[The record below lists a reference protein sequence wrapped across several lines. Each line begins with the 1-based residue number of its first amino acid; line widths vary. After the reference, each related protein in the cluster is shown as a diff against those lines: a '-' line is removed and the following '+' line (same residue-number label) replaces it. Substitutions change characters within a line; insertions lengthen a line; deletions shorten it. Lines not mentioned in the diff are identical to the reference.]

1 MDAILIAANSI
12 EQLEREVEQL
22 KAILRDA
29 RLVIENPTEQVPGR
43 RRTLEAIDK
52 VL

>member
-1 MDAILIAANSI
+1 MRHTAPAEQTI
-12 EQLEREVEQL
+12 EDLERELEEL
-22 KAILRDA
+22 KGILADA
-29 RLVIENPTEQVPGR
+29 RGVIENPTAQVPSR